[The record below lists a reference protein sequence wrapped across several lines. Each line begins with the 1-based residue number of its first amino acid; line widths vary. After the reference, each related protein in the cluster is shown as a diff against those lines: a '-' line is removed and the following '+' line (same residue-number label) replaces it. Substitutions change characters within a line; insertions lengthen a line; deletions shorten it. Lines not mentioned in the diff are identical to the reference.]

1 MFAEKAPSPVE
12 ESTKVPEL
20 KRSESRGGVGVG
32 EKSVRRQSSSSS
44 VARKTSS
51 QTRVKK
57 TSAGERRDWWRV
69 LGKNWSMHNYNCAL
83 AVQTGCSCTDRQ
95 ARPDGQNK
103 YYTNEIWSD
112 CNDNDDDNWL
122 EWPHRPHTPTHGT
135 QCTSRR
141 NENTDFYV
149 IYCWRFERMKTGTNI
164 MADELRSTWRPPSFT
179 LCRALT

>member
-57 TSAGERRDWWRV
+57 TSAGERRD
-69 LGKNWSMHNYNCAL
+69 
-83 AVQTGCSCTDRQ
+83 
-95 ARPDGQNK
+95 
-103 YYTNEIWSD
+103 
-112 CNDNDDDNWL
+112 
-122 EWPHRPHTPTHGT
+122 
-135 QCTSRR
+135 
-141 NENTDFYV
+141 
-149 IYCWRFERMKTGTNI
+149 
-164 MADELRSTWRPPSFT
+164 
-179 LCRALT
+179 

>member
-1 MFAEKAPSPVE
+1 MHHRLIQLGTSTRTASLNWLMFAEKAPSPVE

-32 EKSVRRQSSSSS
+32 EKSVRRQSSSNS

-83 AVQTGCSCTDRQ
+83 VVQTGCSCTDRQ

-122 EWPHRPHTPTHGT
+122 EWPHTPTLCT
-135 QCTSRR
+135 QCTTKS
-141 NENTDFYV
+141 V
-149 IYCWRFERMKTGTNI
+149 
-164 MADELRSTWRPPSFT
+164 
-179 LCRALT
+179 